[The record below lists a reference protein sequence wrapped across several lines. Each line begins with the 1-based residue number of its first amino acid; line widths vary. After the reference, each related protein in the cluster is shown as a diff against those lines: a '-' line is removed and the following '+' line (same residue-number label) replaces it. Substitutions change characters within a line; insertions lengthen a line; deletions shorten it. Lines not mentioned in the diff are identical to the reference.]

1 MWLQTAIVYALIMFI
16 IPVIFTKPTGIQFI
30 DDIIMYTNA
39 NKQYVL
45 QSTILVALSGWAA
58 ERYISSTQ

>member
-1 MWLQTAIVYALIMFI
+1 MWVQTAIVYALIMFI

-39 NKQYVL
+39 NKQFVL
-45 QSTILVALSGWAA
+45 QSSLLVALSGWTAQK
-58 ERYISSTQ
+58 YISSTQ

>member
-1 MWLQTAIVYALIMFI
+1 MWLQTAIVYALIMFL

-45 QSTILVALSGWAA
+45 HASLLVALSGWAA
-58 ERYISSTQ
+58 HKYINSRQ